1 MSAILSHSAAGIV
14 ISHASLGAALSPMY
28 AVASSQPFVWSVLV
42 VEDALV
48 HMRALTVP
56 YSDLRE
62 GECARGG
69 ARSSELRSR

>member
-28 AVASSQPFVWSVLV
+28 AVAPSQPFVWSVLV

-56 YSDLRE
+56 
-62 GECARGG
+62 
-69 ARSSELRSR
+69 